1 MARFSLSAV
10 GADRPGIVAAVTAAL
25 ADAGCNLQDST
36 MAILQGQ
43 FAIMLVLDASDDTT
57 DADLQVAVAPAAS
70 ALELTVSVRPLPPPP
85 APTGTGAEP
94 DAEPWVLSI
103 HGADRPGIVA
113 AVTAALAD
121 AGGNIVDLVTH
132 VVGPADAPVYTMTVR
147 ATLPAASAAA
157 GAERIRA
164 AAARLGVHCAV
175 HRDDADLL

>member
-10 GADRPGIVAAVTAAL
+10 GADRPGIVAAVTGSL

-43 FAIMLVLDASDDTT
+43 FAILLVLHAPDDTT
-57 DADLQVAVAPAAS
+57 AAELDAAVGPAAS
-70 ALELTVSVRPLPPPP
+70 ALGLTVTVRALPAA
-85 APTGTGAEP
+85 APTGAAGP
-94 DAEPWVLSI
+94 DAEPWVLAI

-132 VVGPADAPVYTMTVR
+132 VVGSDDAPVYTMTVR
-147 ATLPAASAAA
+147 ATLPPAAAA
-157 GAERIRA
+157 GGAAQVRA
-164 AAARLGVHCAV
+164 AAQRLGVHCTI